1 MALLLPPPRGPFFC
15 FCGSSER
22 GRDPAELGKWEE
34 GSGGRRREDRRLRRL
49 TLLAAL
55 ARRLL
60 TPPPAAGRADS
71 EGERGGRREDW
82 APRGP
87 ADGAVRRWCYRR

>member
-1 MALLLPPPRGPFFC
+1 MGGGKRGE
-15 FCGSSER
+15 G
-22 GRDPAELGKWEE
+22 GKAEGE
-34 GSGGRRREDRRLRRL
+34 RREDRRLRRL

-71 EGERGGRREDW
+71 EGERGGRREDR

-87 ADGAVRRWCYRR
+87 ADGVLRRWRSRG